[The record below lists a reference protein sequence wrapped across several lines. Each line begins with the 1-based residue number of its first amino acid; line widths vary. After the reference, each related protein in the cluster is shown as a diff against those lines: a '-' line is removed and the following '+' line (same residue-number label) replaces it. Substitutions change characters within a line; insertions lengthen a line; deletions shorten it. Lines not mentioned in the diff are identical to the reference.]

1 MKITCVILT
10 VLVLVLGASYARLL
24 GENQSLQQQFA
35 QQQTDFEARLQ
46 QERETLQKKIDSLQ
60 DFIAFAHNIPP
71 ATTTTN
77 TTSNKTT
84 GTINAPDTLGN
95 YVALQ
100 QENLER
106 TLQRKYGLLMSRL
119 GLSGQLQ
126 TELQQLLA
134 QREQLMNAS
143 SIGYYSSQAEIE
155 EAVQRQQE
163 GLAEIDRRITQML
176 HSPED
181 RKTYD
186 LLRDSAYEQYQMNNF
201 FDQVQ
206 GGVTIPPEKRDALVI
221 SKLEQRQEFFQFME
235 TTGASINQ
243 ASADEKSFLVEKAH
257 QALHDYK
264 DNFLNNARANLTPE
278 QFDALREQEQKQVEE
293 MWQSL
298 KAGWGVN

>member
-1 MKITCVILT
+1 MKITCVILA

-24 GENQSLQQQFA
+24 GENQSLQQQFS
-35 QQQTDFEARLQ
+35 QQEMDFEARLQ

-60 DFIAFAHNIPP
+60 DFIAFAHNTPP
-71 ATTTTN
+71 ANTTTN
-77 TTSNKTT
+77 TTANKTT
-84 GTINAPDTLGN
+84 GTISAPDTLGN
-95 YVALQ
+95 YVAMQ

-106 TLQRKYGLLMSRL
+106 TLQRKYSLLMSRL

-181 RKTYD
+181 RKTYE
-186 LLRDSAYEQYQMNNF
+186 LLKDSAYEQYQMNNF

-206 GGVTIPPEKRDALVI
+206 GGVTIPPEKRNALVI
-221 SKLEQRQEFFQFME
+221 SKLEQRQEFFRFME
-235 TTGASINQ
+235 TTGASIQQ
-243 ASADEKSFLVEKAH
+243 ASAEEKPFLVEKAH

-264 DNFLNNARANLTPE
+264 DNFLDNARANLTPE

>member
-1 MKITCVILT
+1 MKITCIILAVVVIA
-10 VLVLVLGASYARLL
+10 LGAGYGRIHS
-24 GENQSLQQQFA
+24 ENQSLLQRLA
-35 QQQTDFEARLQ
+35 QQQIDFDARLH

-60 DFIAFAHNIPP
+60 DFIAFAHSNAPANSPTNPNPNKAVGNIS
-71 ATTTTN
+71 T
-77 TTSNKTT
+77 
-84 GTINAPDTLGN
+84 PDTLGN

-106 TLQRKYGLLMSRL
+106 TLQRKYSLLMSRL
-119 GLSGQLQ
+119 GLSGQQQ

-134 QREQLMNAS
+134 QREQLLNAS
-143 SIGYYSSQAEIE
+143 SVGYYSSQAEIE
-155 EAVQRQQE
+155 EAVRRQQE

-181 RKTYD
+181 RKTYE
-186 LLRDSAYEQYQMNNF
+186 LLKDSAYEQYQMNNF

-221 SKLEQRQEFFQFME
+221 SKLEQRQEFFRFME

-243 ASADEKSFLVEKAH
+243 ASADEKPFLVEKAH

-278 QFDALREQEQKQVEE
+278 QFDALREQEQKQVDE

-298 KAGWGVN
+298 KAGWGVD